1 MKDNSM
7 IEQLKN
13 EITYIETSKNK
24 YFLLGFIL
32 GITPFVLLLIIFNMF
47 NAPNTYNI
55 FTQTI
60 LIAALFTATINA
72 FILKHKS
79 YNRLIEFFNLKYNV
93 DYNKIKKSF

>member
-47 NAPNTYNI
+47 NEPNTYNI